1 MSVDRKKRTA
11 SRKRRKKYGPVTGIA
26 ATKSGDN
33 VAFCQASVAHDAATP
48 FTGRLPPRAKH
59 ACYNLLS
66 LEADSFAYRVLLA
79 KED

>member
-1 MSVDRKKRTA
+1 
-11 SRKRRKKYGPVTGIA
+11 
-26 ATKSGDN
+26 

-66 LEADSFAYRVLLA
+66 LEADSFAQRVLLA